1 MRFYVRQELNEEHH
15 IHRITDLRRLTNGSE
30 TPVQVFREIEDAL
43 AAHPDSPAL
52 WCMRGDSIQLGPED
66 SPYSLE
72 DALLSYEKALMID
85 SSFPDAHESIGYYF
99 DVIDIDLGR
108 SEAAFREAIR
118 CGAGDNSVAGL
129 ARVLSER
136 GHPTSQILS
145 LIDQHDVE
153 HSPVLQ
159 DIREEIE
166 GGMWQPKQSN
176 QDA

>member
-1 MRFYVRQELNEEHH
+1 M
-15 IHRITDLRRLTNGSE
+15 
-30 TPVQVFREIEDAL
+30 QVFREIEDAL

-85 SSFPDAHESIGYYF
+85 SGYPEAHESIGYYF

-118 CGAGDNSVAGL
+118 CGAGDSSVAGL

-145 LIDQHDVE
+145 FIDQHDVE
-153 HSPVLQ
+153 HSSVLQ

-166 GGMWQPKQSN
+166 GGRWQPKQSN
-176 QDA
+176 EEA

>member
-1 MRFYVRQELNEEHH
+1 M
-15 IHRITDLRRLTNGSE
+15 
-30 TPVQVFREIEDAL
+30 
-43 AAHPDSPAL
+43 
-52 WCMRGDSIQLGPED
+52 
-66 SPYSLE
+66 
-72 DALLSYEKALMID
+72 
-85 SSFPDAHESIGYYF
+85 
-99 DVIDIDLGR
+99 IDIDLGR